1 MVRKFFSLHPFK
13 MLQLTLMVDIIRD
26 QWNILRQSIF
36 AKIKFWLKSHLE
48 YCDVQ
53 GSKQLLDVQGYVIQY
68 EWFMIHIYPQI
79 KADKNELT
87 EINI

>member
-1 MVRKFFSLHPFK
+1 MEYPKTISICKNKV
-13 MLQLTLMVDIIRD
+13 LTQVT
-26 QWNILRQSIF
+26 F
-36 AKIKFWLKSHLE
+36 
-48 YCDVQ
+48 CDFQ